1 MANVSK
7 KITSGASF
15 GPTDAVANLD
25 FAKEHGCMPCG
36 NGDDHCLNADDMALI
51 ENHDSDED
59 LELPPG
65 KLGRRL
71 LVKFRVQS

>member
-7 KITSGASF
+7 KITGGASF
-15 GPTDAVANLD
+15 GQTTAVANLD

-36 NGDDHCLNADDMALI
+36 NGDDHCLNASDMELI
-51 ENHDSDED
+51 NKHDPSTGD
-59 LELPPG
+59 LELPSG

-71 LVKFRVQS
+71 LVKFRA